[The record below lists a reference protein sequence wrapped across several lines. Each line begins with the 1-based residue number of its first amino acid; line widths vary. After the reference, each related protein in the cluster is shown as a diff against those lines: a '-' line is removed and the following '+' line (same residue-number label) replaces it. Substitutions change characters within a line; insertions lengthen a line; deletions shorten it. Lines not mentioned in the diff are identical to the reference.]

1 MGNMNTNEIAE
12 LQKKYVMSTYAPPS
26 IALVEGSGANVWDA
40 EGNEYLDFV
49 SGIAVTNIGHCHPK
63 MVRAVQDQVET
74 LVHVSNLFYNEKQP
88 LLAKALSERSG
99 LPGAKCFFCN
109 SGAEANEGLIK
120 LARLWGSTKGKYE
133 VVTMRQS
140 FHGRTLA
147 TLTATGQ
154 EKVQKGFG
162 PLPEG
167 FVYANFNDLQS
178 VEEAI
183 TPKTSA
189 VLVEALQGEGGVIPA
204 EPEFMA
210 GLRTLCDEKGILLL
224 CDEVQCGMGRTG
236 KWFAFQHCGVVPDAF
251 SLAKGLGNG
260 FPIGAVVAGEKL
272 ADTFQPGH
280 HATTFG
286 GTPLACA
293 AALSVIDVIEE
304 EALLTNAMMMGAYFI
319 EGLCAIALKHK
330 KWIAQVRGLG
340 LLLGLVLDVPALP
353 LQKKLQ
359 EKGLLTLATAGN
371 VLRLLPPLNVT
382 APEIEQALKLI
393 GEACAELHDEMAA
406 LSPNPCQCGMGE

>member
-1 MGNMNTNEIAE
+1 MKTDEIAAM
-12 LQKKYVMSTYAPPS
+12 QKDYLMSTYAPG
-26 IALVEGSGANVWDA
+26 IALVEGAGANVWDA
-40 EGNEYLDFV
+40 DGNEYLDFV

-88 LLAKALSERSG
+88 QLGKALAERSA

-120 LARLWGSTKGKYE
+120 LARLWGSEKGKYE
-133 VVTMRQS
+133 IVTMRQS

-154 EKVQKGFG
+154 DKVQKGFG

-167 FVYANFNDLQS
+167 FVYATFNDLQS
-178 VEEAI
+178 VEDAI
-183 TPKTSA
+183 TSKSVA

-204 EPEFMA
+204 DQEFLA
-210 GLRTLCDEKGILLL
+210 DLRKLCDEKGLLLL

-236 KWFAFQHCGVVPDAF
+236 KWFGFQNYDVQPDAF

-260 FPIGAVVAGEKL
+260 FPVGAIVAGEKL
-272 ADTFQPGH
+272 ANVFQPGH

-293 AALSVIDVIEE
+293 AALSVIEVIEE
-304 EALLTNAMMMGAYFI
+304 EGLLANTMMMGAYFV
-319 EGLCAIALKHK
+319 EGLCQIALKHK
-330 KWIAQVRGLG
+330 KWIAQVRGFG
-340 LLLGLVLDVPALP
+340 LLLGLVLDVPSLP

-382 APEIEQALKLI
+382 QEEVDQALKLI
-393 GEACAELHDEMAA
+393 GEACEELHDEMAA
-406 LSPNPCQCGMGE
+406 QSPNPCQCGMGK

>member
-1 MGNMNTNEIAE
+1 MKTQEIAK
-12 LQKKYVMSTYAPPS
+12 LQNEHLMPTYAPG
-26 IALVEGSGANVWDA
+26 IALVEGTGTSVWDA

-63 MVRAVQDQVET
+63 MVQAVQDQVET
-74 LVHVSNLFYNEKQP
+74 LVHVSNLYYNEKQP
-88 LLAKALSERSG
+88 QLAKALAELSG
-99 LPGAKCFFCN
+99 MPGAKCFFCN

-120 LARLWGSTKGKYE
+120 LARLWGSDKSKYE
-133 VVTMRQS
+133 IITMRQS

-147 TLTATGQ
+147 TLAATGQ
-154 EKVQKGFG
+154 EKVQAGFG

-178 VEEAI
+178 VEDAI
-183 TPKTSA
+183 SSRTAA
-189 VLVEALQGEGGVIPA
+189 VLVEALQAEGGVIPA
-204 EPEFMA
+204 EPEFLP
-210 GLRTLCDEKGILLL
+210 GLRKLCDEKGILLL

-236 KWFAFQHCGVVPDAF
+236 KWFGFQGYDVQPDAF

-260 FPIGAVVAGEKL
+260 FPIGAIVAGNKL
-272 ADTFQPGH
+272 ADIFQPGH

-293 AALSVIDVIEE
+293 AALSVIEVFEE
-304 EALLTNAMMMGAYFI
+304 EELLSNTMMMGAYFV
-319 EGLCAIALKHK
+319 EGLCEIAMKHK
-330 KWIAQVRGLG
+330 KWIAGIRGLG
-340 LLLGLVLDVPALP
+340 LLLGMVLDVPAAP

-359 EKGLLTLATAGN
+359 EKGMLALATAGN
-371 VLRLLPPLNVT
+371 VLRLLPPLNVSQE
-382 APEIEQALKLI
+382 EIDQALKLI

-406 LSPNPCQCGMGE
+406 QSPNPCQCGVGE

>member
-1 MGNMNTNEIAE
+1 M
-12 LQKKYVMSTYAPPS
+12 QKQYLMSTYAPG
-26 IALVEGSGANVWDA
+26 IALVEGAGTHVWDA

-49 SGIAVTNIGHCHPK
+49 AGIAVTNIGHCHPK

-74 LVHVSNLFYNEKQP
+74 LVHVSNLYYNEKQP
-88 LLAKALSERSG
+88 LLARALSVHSG

-120 LARLWGSTKGKYE
+120 LARLWGSGQGKYE

-154 EKVQKGFG
+154 DKVQKGFG

-167 FVYANFNDLQS
+167 FVYATFNDLQS
-178 VEEAI
+178 VEDAI
-183 TPKTSA
+183 TSKTAA

-204 EPEFMA
+204 DQEFLA
-210 GLRTLCDEKGILLL
+210 GLRKLCDEKGILLL

-236 KWFAFQHCGVVPDAF
+236 KWFGFQNYDIQPDAF

-260 FPIGAVVAGEKL
+260 FPIGAIVAGAKL
-272 ADTFQPGH
+272 ADLFQPGH

-293 AALSVIDVIEE
+293 AALSVIEVIEE
-304 EALLTNAMMMGAYFI
+304 EELLVNTMMMGAYFV
-319 EGLCAIALKHK
+319 EGLCDIALAHK

-371 VLRLLPPLNVT
+371 VLRLLPPLNVSQSDVDD
-382 APEIEQALKLI
+382 AVRLI

-406 LSPNPCQCGMGE
+406 QSPNPCQCG

>member
-1 MGNMNTNEIAE
+1 MTTGEIAE
-12 LQKKYVMSTYAPPS
+12 LQKKYLMPTYAPG
-26 IALVEGSGANVWDA
+26 IALVEGSGTTVWDA

-49 SGIAVTNIGHCHPK
+49 SGIAVTNIGHCHPR
-63 MVRAVQDQVET
+63 MVRAVQDQVES
-74 LVHVSNLFYNEKQP
+74 LVHVSNLYYNEKQP
-88 LLAKALSERSG
+88 QLARALAERSG
-99 LPGAKCFFCN
+99 LSGAKCFFCN

-120 LARLWGSTKGKYE
+120 LARLWGSDRGRYE
-133 VVTMRQS
+133 VITMRQS

-154 EKVQKGFG
+154 DKVQKGFG

-178 VEEAI
+178 VEDAI
-183 TPKTSA
+183 TSKTA
-189 VLVEALQGEGGVIPA
+189 AILVEALQGEGGVIPA
-204 EPEFMA
+204 EPAFMS
-210 GLRTLCDEKGILLL
+210 GLRTLCDEKDILLL

-236 KWFAFQHCGVVPDAF
+236 TWFGFQHFDVQPDAF

-272 ADTFQPGH
+272 SDVFQPGH

-286 GTPLACA
+286 GTPLACS
-293 AALSVIDVIEE
+293 AALAVVAVIQDED
-304 EALLTNAMMMGAYFI
+304 LLSNAMMMGAHFV
-319 EGLCAIALKHK
+319 EGLCDIALKHK
-330 KWIAQVRGLG
+330 QWISGVRGLG
-340 LLLGLVLDVPALP
+340 LLLGLVLDVPSLP

-359 EKGLLTLATAGN
+359 EKGMLALATAGN
-371 VLRLLPPLNVT
+371 VLRLLPPLNVSQQ
-382 APEIEQALKLI
+382 EVDLALERI

-406 LSPNPCQCGMGE
+406 RSPNPCRCGAEQ

>member
-1 MGNMNTNEIAE
+1 MSTQEIAK
-12 LQKKYVMSTYAPPS
+12 LQNEHLMPTYAPG
-26 IALVEGSGANVWDA
+26 IALVEGTGTSVWDA

-63 MVRAVQDQVET
+63 MVQAVQDQVET
-74 LVHVSNLFYNEKQP
+74 LVHVSNLYYNEKQP
-88 LLAKALSERSG
+88 QLAKALAELSG
-99 LPGAKCFFCN
+99 MPGAKCFFCN

-120 LARLWGSTKGKYE
+120 LARLWGSDKSKYE
-133 VVTMRQS
+133 IITMRQS

-147 TLTATGQ
+147 TLAATGQ
-154 EKVQKGFG
+154 EKVQAGFG

-178 VEEAI
+178 VEDAI
-183 TPKTSA
+183 SSRTAA
-189 VLVEALQGEGGVIPA
+189 VLVEALQAEGGVIPA
-204 EPEFMA
+204 EPEFLP
-210 GLRTLCDEKGILLL
+210 GLRKLCDEKGILLL

-236 KWFAFQHCGVVPDAF
+236 KWFGFQGYDVQPDAF

-260 FPIGAVVAGEKL
+260 FPIGAIVAGNKL
-272 ADTFQPGH
+272 ADIFQPGH

-293 AALSVIDVIEE
+293 ASLSVIEVFEE
-304 EALLTNAMMMGAYFI
+304 EELLSNTMMMGAYFV
-319 EGLCAIALKHK
+319 EGLCEIAMKHK
-330 KWIAQVRGLG
+330 KWIAGIRGLG
-340 LLLGLVLDVPALP
+340 LLLGMVLDVPAAP

-359 EKGLLTLATAGN
+359 EKGMLALATAGN
-371 VLRLLPPLNVT
+371 VLRLLPPLNVSQE
-382 APEIEQALKLI
+382 EIDQALKLI

-406 LSPNPCQCGMGE
+406 QSPNPCQCGVGE

>member
-1 MGNMNTNEIAE
+1 MKTGEIAK
-12 LQKKYVMSTYAPPS
+12 LQKEYLIPTYAPE
-26 IALVEGSGANVWDA
+26 IALVEGSGTNVWDA

-74 LVHVSNLFYNEKQP
+74 LVHISNLYYNEKQP
-88 LLAKALSERSG
+88 QLAKVLSGHSG

-120 LARLWGSTKGKYE
+120 LARLWGSDQSKYE
-133 VVTMRQS
+133 IITMRES

-154 EKVQKGFG
+154 DKVQKGFG

-167 FVYANFNDLQS
+167 FAYANFNDLQS
-178 VEEAI
+178 IEEAI
-183 TPKTSA
+183 TPKTAA
-189 VLVEALQGEGGVIPA
+189 VLIEALQGEGGVIPA
-204 EPEFMA
+204 DLEFVS
-210 GLRTLCDEKGILLL
+210 GLRKLCDDKGILLL

-236 KWFAFQHCGVVPDAF
+236 KWFGFQNYDAQPDAF

-260 FPIGAVVAGEKL
+260 FPIGAIVAAEKL
-272 ADTFQPGH
+272 ANTFQVGH

-286 GTPLACA
+286 GTPLACS
-293 AALSVIDVIEE
+293 AALSVIEVIEE
-304 EALLTNAMMMGAYFI
+304 EKLLSNTMMMGGHLV
-319 EGLCAIALKHK
+319 EGLCEIALKHK
-330 KWIAQVRGLG
+330 KWISQVRGFG

-371 VLRLLPPLNVT
+371 VLRLLPPLNVSEE
-382 APEIEQALKLI
+382 EINQALSLI
-393 GEACAELHDEMAA
+393 GAACEELHEEMAI
-406 LSPNPCQCGMGE
+406 LSPNPCECGVGE

>member
-1 MGNMNTNEIAE
+1 MNTEEIAA
-12 LQKKYVMSTYAPPS
+12 LQKDYLMSTYAPG
-26 IALVEGSGANVWDA
+26 IALVKGEGAKVWDA
-40 EGNEYLDFV
+40 EGKEYLDFV

-63 MVRAVQDQVET
+63 MVKAVQDQVAT
-74 LVHVSNLFYNEKQP
+74 LAHVSNLFFNEKQP
-88 LLAKALSERSG
+88 QLAKALSERSG
-99 LPGAKCFFCN
+99 LSGAKCFFCN

-120 LARLWGSTKGKYE
+120 LARLWGSAQGKYE

-154 EKVQKGFG
+154 EKVQTGFG

-178 VEEAI
+178 VEASI
-183 TPKTSA
+183 TPKTAA

-204 EPEFMA
+204 EPEFMN
-210 GLRTLCDEKGILLL
+210 GLRELCDKKGILLL
-224 CDEVQCGMGRTG
+224 CDEVQAGVGRTG
-236 KWFAFQHCGVVPDAF
+236 QWFGFQNYAVQPDAF

-260 FPIGAVVAGEKL
+260 FPIGAIVAGEKL
-272 ADTFQPGH
+272 ADVFQPGH

-293 AALSVIDVIEE
+293 AALSVVEVIEE
-304 EALLTNAMMMGAYFI
+304 EALLPNTLMMGGYFV
-319 EGLCAIALKHK
+319 EKLCDVAMKHK

-353 LQKKLQ
+353 LQKKLL

-382 APEIEQALKLI
+382 QEQIDQALQLI
-393 GEACAELHDEMAA
+393 GEACVELHDEMAEQ
-406 LSPNPCQCGMGE
+406 SPNPCQCGMGK

>member
-1 MGNMNTNEIAE
+1 MKTGEIAG
-12 LQKKYVMSTYAPPS
+12 LQKQHLMPTYAPG
-26 IALVEGSGANVWDA
+26 IALVEGSGTSVWDA

-74 LVHVSNLFYNEKQP
+74 LVHVSNLYYNEKQP
-88 LLAKALSERSG
+88 QLAKVLAEHSA

-120 LARLWGSTKGKYE
+120 LARLWGSEHGKYE
-133 VVTMRQS
+133 IVTMRQS

-154 EKVQKGFG
+154 DKVQAGFG
-162 PLPEG
+162 PLPAG
-167 FVYANFNDLQS
+167 FAYANFNDLQS
-178 VEEAI
+178 VEDAI
-183 TPKTSA
+183 TSKTAA

-204 EPEFMA
+204 EPEFLSD
-210 GLRTLCDEKGILLL
+210 LRRLCDEKGILLL
-224 CDEVQCGMGRTG
+224 CDEVQAGVGRTG
-236 KWFAFQHCGVVPDAF
+236 KWFGFQNYDIQPDAF

-260 FPIGAVVAGEKL
+260 FPIGAIVAGEKL
-272 ADTFQPGH
+272 SDVFQPGH

-293 AALSVIDVIEE
+293 AALSVAEVIDEE
-304 EALLTNAMMMGAYFI
+304 ELLANTMMMGAYLV
-319 EGLCAIALKHK
+319 EGLCEISMKHK
-330 KWIAQVRGLG
+330 KWISGVRGLG
-340 LLLGLVLDVPALP
+340 LLLGLVLDVPAAP

-359 EKGLLTLATAGN
+359 EKGMLALATAGN
-371 VLRLLPPLNVT
+371 VLRLLPPLNVSQE
-382 APEIEQALKLI
+382 EIDQALQMI
-393 GEACAELHDEMAA
+393 GEACVELHDEMAA
-406 LSPNPCQCGMGE
+406 QSPNPCQCGQGE

>member
-1 MGNMNTNEIAE
+1 MNTAEIYE

-26 IALVEGSGANVWDA
+26 IALVEGSGTNVWDA

-74 LVHVSNLFYNEKQP
+74 LVHVSNLFLNDKQP
-88 LLAKALSERSG
+88 LLAMALSGRSG

-120 LARLWGSTKGKYE
+120 LARLWGSDKGRYE
-133 VVTMRQS
+133 IISMRQS

-162 PLPEG
+162 PLPDG
-167 FVYANFNDLQS
+167 FVYARFNDLQTIAD
-178 VEEAI
+178 AI
-183 TPKTSA
+183 TPKTAA

-204 EPEFMA
+204 DPEFMT
-210 GLRTLCDEKGILLL
+210 GLRSLCDEKGLLML

-236 KWFAFQHCGVVPDAF
+236 KWFGFQHYGVVPNAF

-260 FPIGAVVAGEKL
+260 FPIGAIVAGGSL
-272 ADTFQPGH
+272 ANLFQPGH

-293 AALSVIDVIEE
+293 AALSVIEVIEE
-304 EALLTNAMMMGAYFI
+304 EYLLDNAVHMGAYFI
-319 EGLCAIALKHK
+319 QGLCDIALKHK
-330 KWIAQVRGLG
+330 KWISQVRGLG
-340 LLLGLVLDVPALP
+340 LLIGLALDVPALP

-359 EKGLLTLATAGN
+359 EKGMLALATAGN
-371 VLRLLPPLNVT
+371 VLRLLPPLNVSQE
-382 APEIEQALKLI
+382 EIEQALRIL
-393 GEACAELHDEMAA
+393 GDACVELHDEMAA
-406 LSPNPCQCGMGE
+406 LSPNPCQCGMGR

>member
-1 MGNMNTNEIAE
+1 MNTQEIAD
-12 LQKKYVMSTYAPPS
+12 LQKNYLIPTYAPEL
-26 IALVEGSGANVWDA
+26 ALVEGSGTSVWDA

-74 LVHVSNLFYNEKQP
+74 LVHISNLYYNEKQP
-88 LLAKALSERSG
+88 QLAKALAEHSG
-99 LPGAKCFFCN
+99 LMDAKCFFCN

-120 LARLWGSTKGKYE
+120 LARLWGSDQGKFE
-133 VVTMRQS
+133 IVTMQQS

-154 EKVQKGFG
+154 EKIKIGFG
-162 PLPEG
+162 PLPKG

-178 VEEAI
+178 IEDAI
-183 TPKTSA
+183 TPKTVA

-204 EPEFMA
+204 DPEFLS
-210 GLRTLCDEKGILLL
+210 GLRKLCDEKGILLL

-236 KWFAFQHCGVVPDAF
+236 KWFGFQNYDVQPDAF

-260 FPIGAVVAGEKL
+260 FPIGAIVAGSTL
-272 ADTFQPGH
+272 ANTFQVGH

-286 GTPLACA
+286 GTPLACS
-293 AALSVIDVIEE
+293 AALAVIEVIE
-304 EALLTNAMMMGAYFI
+304 DEDLIANTTMMGAYLV
-319 EGLCAIALKHK
+319 EGLCEISMKHK
-330 KWIAQVRGLG
+330 QWISGVRGLG

-359 EKGLLTLATAGN
+359 EKGMLSLATAGN
-371 VLRLLPPLNVT
+371 VLRLLPPLNVSQK
-382 APEIEQALKLI
+382 EIDQALRLI
-393 GEACAELHDEMAA
+393 RETCEELNPEMAA
-406 LSPNPCQCGMGE
+406 LSPNP

>member
-1 MGNMNTNEIAE
+1 MNTQEIAK
-12 LQKKYVMSTYAPPS
+12 LQNEHLMPTYAPGV
-26 IALVEGSGANVWDA
+26 ALVEGTGISVWDA

-63 MVRAVQDQVET
+63 MVQAVQDQVET
-74 LVHVSNLFYNEKQP
+74 LVHVSNLYYNEKQP
-88 LLAKALSERSG
+88 QLAKALAEHSG

-120 LARLWGSTKGKYE
+120 LARLWGSDKSKYE
-133 VVTMRQS
+133 IITMRQS

-147 TLTATGQ
+147 TLAATGQ

-178 VEEAI
+178 VED
-183 TPKTSA
+183 A
-189 VLVEALQGEGGVIPA
+189 VSSRTVAVMVEALQGEGGVIPV
-204 EPEFMA
+204 EPEFLP
-210 GLRTLCDEKGILLL
+210 GLRKLCDDKDILLL

-236 KWFAFQHCGVVPDAF
+236 KWFGFQNYNVQPDAF
-251 SLAKGLGNG
+251 SLAKALGNG
-260 FPIGAVVAGEKL
+260 FPIGAIVAGKKL
-272 ADTFQPGH
+272 ADVFQPGH

-293 AALSVIDVIEE
+293 AALSVIAVIEE
-304 EALLTNAMMMGAYFI
+304 EELLANTTMMGAYFV
-319 EGLCAIALKHK
+319 EGLCDIAMKHK
-330 KWIAQVRGLG
+330 KWISGVRGLG
-340 LLLGLVLDVPALP
+340 LLLGMVLDVPAVT

-359 EKGLLTLATAGN
+359 EKGMLALATAGN
-371 VLRLLPPLNVT
+371 VLRMLPPLNVLQE
-382 APEIEQALKLI
+382 EIDQALKLI

-406 LSPNPCQCGMGE
+406 QSPNPCQCEVEE

>member
-1 MGNMNTNEIAE
+1 MNTKEIAE
-12 LQKKYVMSTYAPPS
+12 LQKEYLMPTYAPG
-26 IALVEGSGANVWDA
+26 IALVEGSGTSVWDA

-49 SGIAVTNIGHCHPK
+49 SGIAVVNIGHCHPK
-63 MVRAVQDQVET
+63 MVHAVQDQVET

-88 LLAKALSERSG
+88 LLAKALSEHSG

-120 LARLWGSTKGKYE
+120 LARLWGGDKGKYE
-133 VVTMRQS
+133 ILTMRQS

-154 EKVQKGFG
+154 EKIQKGFA

-167 FVYANFNDLQS
+167 FAYAGFNDLQS
-178 VEEAI
+178 VEDAVS
-183 TPKTSA
+183 PKTA
-189 VLVEALQGEGGVIPA
+189 AILVEALQGEGGVVPA
-204 EPEFMA
+204 DPEFLSN
-210 GLRTLCDEKGILLL
+210 LRKLCDEKDILLL

-236 KWFAFQHCGVVPDAF
+236 RWFGFQNYDVQPDAF

-260 FPIGAVVAGEKL
+260 FPIGAIVAGEKL
-272 ADTFQPGH
+272 ADTFQVGR

-286 GTPLACA
+286 GTPLACS
-293 AALSVIDVIEE
+293 AALAVVGVIEE
-304 EALLTNAMMMGAYFI
+304 EELLANTMMMGAYFV
-319 EGLCAIALKHK
+319 EGLCELALKHK

-359 EKGLLTLATAGN
+359 EKGLLALATAGN
-371 VLRLLPPLNVT
+371 VLRLLPPLNV
-382 APEIEQALKLI
+382 AQEEIDQALKLI
-393 GEACAELHDEMAA
+393 GEACEELHEEMATQ
-406 LSPNPCQCGMGE
+406 SPSPCECGMGE